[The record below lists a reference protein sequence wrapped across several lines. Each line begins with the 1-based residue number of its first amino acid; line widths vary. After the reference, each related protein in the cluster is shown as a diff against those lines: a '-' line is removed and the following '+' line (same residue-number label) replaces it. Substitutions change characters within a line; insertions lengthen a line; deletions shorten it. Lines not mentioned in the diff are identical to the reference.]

1 MEIPLPLTFN
11 EIAEEITRF
20 TSLPRPEVEERLWHE
35 ALMTGYNVVQ
45 QAKRLEVTPNR
56 YDERMERL
64 YREGDG
70 FIFETM
76 AFWSSPMRLCWIQ
89 QALGRIQQHAVRL
102 GVSLAELKVL
112 IFGDGSGNDS
122 LYLASSGLS
131 IDYFDIPGSKTFDF
145 ACDRFDHYGV
155 RDGAIRVITD
165 HRSCTAAQYDVV
177 LSFEVLEHL
186 TEPLVAIRD
195 LASSLKPGGLA
206 LITESFGVV
215 SLNLPT
221 HLESNRKL
229 DGKTPFLFAKE
240 GLELTWYSEL
250 TLFKPYE
257 FTKTGRRGTFKL
269 WQDKRIRDKFLVTTF
284 NSAGTPRN

>member
-11 EIAEEITRF
+11 EIADEIARF
-20 TSLPRPEVEERLWHE
+20 TTLPRPEVEERLWHE
-35 ALMTGYNVVQ
+35 ALMTGFNVVQ

-89 QALGRIQQHAVRL
+89 QALGRIQQHAAT
-102 GVSLAELKVL
+102 LAVPLAALKVL

-122 LYLASSGLS
+122 LYLASNGLA

-155 RDGAIRVITD
+155 RDGAVRVITD
-165 HRSCTAAQYDVV
+165 LASCTASQYDVV

-186 TEPLVAIRD
+186 TDPITAIRD
-195 LASSLKPGGLA
+195 LAGALKPGGLA

-257 FTKTGRRGTFKL
+257 FTKTGRRGTSKL
-269 WQDKRIRDKFLVTTF
+269 WQDKRIRDKYLVTAFGT
-284 NSAGTPRN
+284 SAR